1 MRRVCH
7 LHHAVPRPLQS
18 SGRGFDQCCGNCDGL
33 RVVVGT
39 STVVLRH
46 FPACG
51 KKLSPEACG
60 GQAGLS
66 DTGDDQVGD

>member
-1 MRRVCH
+1 MEFAICV
-7 LHHAVPRPLQS
+7 VPCRARCKVPDADLTNVAGTVTRFALWWAHQRLS
-18 SGRGFDQCCGNCDGL
+18 SA
-33 RVVVGT
+33 T
-39 STVVLRH
+39 